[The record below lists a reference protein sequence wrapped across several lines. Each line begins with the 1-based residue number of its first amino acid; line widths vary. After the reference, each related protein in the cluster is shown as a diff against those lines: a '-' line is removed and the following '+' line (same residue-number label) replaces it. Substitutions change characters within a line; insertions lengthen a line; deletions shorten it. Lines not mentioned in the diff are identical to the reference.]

1 MSKHKK
7 KDGHCSDLFDSNGN
21 KVELSEMGV
30 SAKKAEA
37 SLSECCKN
45 ALGELGQAASVA
57 VGCSDVGVPGIENEK
72 SCEDKESKKEG
83 TTESKTKS
91 EKKSASTESDSKPDS
106 EPDKSAGHLPLDLG
120 VAGGLALLAVEKAG
134 QVMHQATTDWEGKID
149 AVAEK
154 AHATI
159 ETAQRAMKHPVGET
173 MRKVD
178 ELKQSKKES
187 KKAS

>member
-1 MSKHKK
+1 MSKHKR
-7 KDGHCSDLFDSNGN
+7 KDGHCNDLFDSDGN
-21 KVELSEMGV
+21 KVQLSEMGV

-45 ALGELGQAASVA
+45 VLGELGQAASVA

-72 SCEDKESKKEG
+72 PCEDTIKDADSN
-83 TTESKTKS
+83 
-91 EKKSASTESDSKPDS
+91 SDSA
-106 EPDKSAGHLPLDLG
+106 PDKGAGHMPLDLG

-178 ELKQSKKES
+178 ELKHPKKDS